1 MLVLGVE
8 TSCDETAAAVVAD
21 GAEVRS
27 NVVASQLVHAAYG
40 GVVPELAA
48 RKHIEALPSVVDRAL
63 SDAGVVWPDIE
74 GIAVT
79 RGPGL
84 VGALLSGWCYARGLA
99 RALRRPYVGIHHLA
113 AHVHGALMPH
123 LATGGEVAYPL
134 LALVV
139 SGGHT
144 SLYRLPVARQFSL
157 LGETRDDAAG
167 EAFDKVAALL
177 GLDYPGGPVIDKLSV
192 RGDPRAVPLPR
203 AKLSG
208 PFEFSFSGLK
218 TAVRRQALAAR
229 LQPGEPNDPRVLDLV
244 ASFQAAVVD
253 MLAEPT
259 AAALR
264 AHPAR
269 GLVVA
274 GGVAAN
280 RALRSRME
288 GLADEH
294 GVPLYLAP
302 IDLSTDN
309 AAMVAGWGGARLQG
323 DGGDPFDLSVVAT
336 WPLGETAG
344 PF

>member
-1 MLVLGVE
+1 MLVLGIE
-8 TSCDETAAAVVAD
+8 TSCDETAAAIVAD
-21 GAEVRS
+21 GADVRS
-27 NVVASQLVHAAYG
+27 NVVASQLEHAAYG

-48 RKHIEALPSVVDRAL
+48 RKHIEALPWVVDAAL
-63 SDAGVVWPDIE
+63 SDAGVGWQEID

-99 RALRRPYVGIHHLA
+99 RALGCPYVGIHHLA

-123 LATGGEVAYPL
+123 LAAGEDVAYPL
-134 LALVV
+134 LGLVV

-144 SLYRLPVARQFSL
+144 SLYRLPTQRQFVL

-177 GLDYPGGPVIDKLSV
+177 GLDYPGGPVIDRLSDH
-192 RGDPRAVPLPR
+192 GDPGAVPLPR

-208 PFEFSFSGLK
+208 PFDFSFSGLK
-218 TAVRRQALAAR
+218 SAVRRQALSTQ
-229 LQPGEPNDPRVLDLV
+229 LQPGEPDDPRVLDLV

-253 MLAEPT
+253 MLADTT

-264 AHPAR
+264 AHPVR
-269 GLVVA
+269 GLLVA

-280 RALRSRME
+280 RALRSRMAS
-288 GLADEH
+288 LAHEH
-294 GVPLYLAP
+294 ELPLYLAP

-309 AAMVAGWGGARLQG
+309 AAMVAGWGEARLRA
-323 DGGDPFDLSVVAT
+323 GGSDSFDLSAVAT
-336 WPLGETAG
+336 WPLGSGEA